1 MCYVFISSFM
11 FFMLPTFKLERAL
24 MEKLQFKDFDGML
37 GILLLFGILK
47 ICCFV
52 YVRINFISCLK
63 SWRDQ
68 PTYFPKL

>member
-1 MCYVFISSFM
+1 MCYVFISCFM